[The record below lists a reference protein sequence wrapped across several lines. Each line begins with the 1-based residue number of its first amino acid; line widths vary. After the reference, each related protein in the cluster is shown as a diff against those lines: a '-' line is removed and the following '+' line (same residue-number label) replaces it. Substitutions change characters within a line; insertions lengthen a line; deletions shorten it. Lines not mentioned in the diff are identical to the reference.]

1 MKLALRCTVLFSAL
15 LSLSSVPIAQAGK
28 PDQPKAVRDLKSYE
42 FEEKC
47 SGGECRMW
55 IESDEYGRIGGGK
68 GGFIEYRLATWKN
81 KKVAHIDMIEGV
93 KGTKGVGK
101 ALKKELLR
109 RYPKRSIT
117 SELVEVNEDRLL
129 KVWAKGFP
137 HKPNQKSGKS
147 FLGVVPATS
156 FEGFHY
162 VITPLVHSSGI
173 GGAIELEMKPAGKG
187 KKGSIYV
194 TDPIAL
200 DKILATSEP
209 EMIRAS
215 ARPQSEAD
223 LKKQLKEEHKDN
235 EDAAKKAADMVEKLA
250 KEVSDDE
257 GVDEKDLTEHI
268 KDLLDDSCG
277 RGGSSGSGWAE
288 ECLFTKKGSSYV
300 IKLKKKGQSFY
311 LNKWMD
317 DTAKDFVKDNG

>member
-1 MKLALRCTVLFSAL
+1 MKLVLRCSVLFSAL
-15 LSLSSVPIAQAGK
+15 LCLSSVPMAQAGK
-28 PDQPKAVRDLKSYE
+28 PDQPKSVKDLKSYE

-47 SGGECRMW
+47 SGDECRMW

-68 GGFIEYRLATWKN
+68 GGFIEYRLATF
-81 KKVAHIDMIEGV
+81 KKKKMVHIDMIEGV

-109 RYPKRSIT
+109 RYPKRSIK
-117 SELVEVNEDRLL
+117 SELIETNEDRLL

-137 HKPNQKSGKS
+137 HKSNQKSGKM

-173 GGAIELEMKPAGKG
+173 GGAIELEMKPARRG

-215 ARPQSEAD
+215 DRPKSKKD
-223 LKKQLKEEHKDN
+223 LEKEQRDN
-235 EDAAKKAADMVEKLA
+235 EKAAEDAGDMIKDLA
-250 KEVSDDE
+250 EEVSDDE
-257 GVDEKDLTEHI
+257 GVDEKDLAEHI
-268 KDLLDDSCG
+268 WDLLDDSCG
-277 RGGSSGSGWAE
+277 DGGRDGSGWAE
-288 ECLFTKKGSSYV
+288 DCLFTKKGSSYV
-300 IKLKKKGQSFY
+300 VKLKKKGNSFY

-317 DTAKDFVKDNG
+317 DTAEDFVKDNR